1 MPKDREVSDTTR
13 NPESMSEMPGF
24 KPVAIPALR
33 AALIPGRNAPP
44 PVRRAEWPPL
54 RRKDVFQD

>member
-1 MPKDREVSDTTR
+1 MQQAREERDTTR
-13 NPESMSEMPGF
+13 NPETEREAAGF

-33 AALIPGRNAPP
+33 AAIIAGRAAPS